1 MEGQNS
7 KQENSNTM
15 VDLVSQL
22 QNKNLMIQQ
31 LLSANEEL
39 LAGHEKLYRQIQ
51 ELLEAKNSLAK
62 QNQLLL
68 VERQKLFQENS
79 DLKLSMEV
87 EIENR
92 MKQIDPLQT
101 AEQLKQANVYLLDSI
116 QQNNALVHQ
125 VHRLQQTVTK
135 QRNQLQD
142 CSCNYSDQ

>member
-1 MEGQNS
+1 
-7 KQENSNTM
+7 M

-22 QNKNLMIQQ
+22 QNKNVMIQQ

-39 LAGHEKLYRQIQ
+39 LVEHQKLYRQIQ
-51 ELLEAKNSLAK
+51 ELLEAKNSLTK

-68 VERQKLFQENS
+68 VERQKLLQENS
-79 DLKLSMEV
+79 DFKHSMEV

-116 QQNNALVHQ
+116 QQNNTLVHQ

-135 QRNQLQD
+135 QRNQLED
-142 CSCNYSDQ
+142 CSCNCSGP